1 MEEAMSL
8 HRAGPVCGL
17 LFLPLYAAFTFVP
30 ELPEPT
36 YSDEA
41 VLALY
46 TDPDKA
52 DLIMLGSLFMALAGV
67 VLLVFLAD
75 LWRRLRPAG
84 DLATLTVGA
93 GVLYVGTLFV
103 TGTLWGGYAGRGGG
117 PVADAAGFEDSVTLA
132 RVLTD
137 MGLGMQLVYGL
148 MAAAVM
154 VAAASA
160 AGRRTGA
167 VPRGVVVAG
176 FVVAPLLLLGVT
188 WVPQFLVPL
197 WVAAVSVGFLRSPAP
212 TSVDLRTE
220 NSPAAR

>member
-8 HRAGPVCGL
+8 HRVGPICGL
-17 LFLPLYAAFTFVP
+17 LFLPLYAAFTFIP
-30 ELPEPT
+30 ELPVAT
-36 YSDEA
+36 DSDAA
-41 VLALY
+41 VLGLY
-46 TDPDKA
+46 TDPGKA
-52 DLIMLGSLFMALAGV
+52 ELIMLGSLLMAVAGV

-84 DLATLTVGA
+84 ELATLTAGA

-148 MAAAVM
+148 FAAAVM
-154 VAAASA
+154 MAAASV
-160 AGRRTGA
+160 AGRQTGA
-167 VPRGVVVAG
+167 LPRGLVIAGSVA
-176 FVVAPLLLLGVT
+176 APLLLLGFT
-188 WVPQFLVPL
+188 WIPQFLVPL
-197 WVAAVSVGFLRSPAP
+197 WVCALAVAFLRSPATDP
-212 TSVDLRTE
+212 AQRREVA
-220 NSPAAR
+220 PAA